1 MLQTIRQTANT
12 LKVPERF
19 IRNLVAEG
27 TCPGLYSGNRFLVNV
42 EMFREWLDK
51 ECCRTKANGDP

>member
-19 IRNLVAEG
+19 IRNLVAKG
-27 TCPGLYSGNRFLVNV
+27 ACPGIYSGNRFLVNI
-42 EMFREWLDK
+42 EMFQEWLDN
-51 ECCRTKANGDP
+51 ECRKTKAIGEP